1 MADWRAEY
9 AALSGADRDGTLS
22 AEELERLAVA
32 AGLLGREDEV
42 VPLRERALGGYL
54 DRGDLDAALR
64 CGFWCGFHLQNR
76 GDLAQARGWQQRME
90 RLATPEALD
99 GPTGALF
106 RQVSAVRLMFA
117 GQPAAAL
124 AIFDDAVALADRHGD
139 VDAFTLA
146 MLGRTR
152 CLSELGRPDEA
163 SPAMDELMVHVVAG
177 RVHPEV
183 AGLAYCAVVSICIGR
198 LDLPRAQE
206 WTAALS
212 RWVEEQEGMLPYRG
226 TCLVH
231 RAEVLRWRGD
241 WGAAEDE
248 ADDACRWLTEFHEP
262 SLGGAH
268 YVLGELAR
276 LRGDLAEAEGAFDR
290 AGALGHDPQPGLGLL
305 RLAQG
310 RPAVALAG
318 LRRALGEEAVT
329 GQSQGVLAAAAVE
342 VGLAAGDLGLARSAL
357 EVLTGLVADGG
368 TACLR
373 ALGDQWTGA
382 MMLADGDAAG
392 ALPRL
397 RAAVAGWQSMG
408 APYEA
413 ARARCLVARAC
424 GLLGDDEAARMESGA
439 ARAELTRLGALADL
453 ALLDAASPAR
463 STGPLSPREVDVVR
477 LLATGAS
484 NRAIAER
491 LFLSEKTV
499 ARHLSN
505 IYGKLDVSSRAAATA
520 WAFEHYLV

>member
-1 MADWRAEY
+1 MADWRVEY
-9 AALSGADRDGTLS
+9 SELSGADRDGTLPP
-22 AEELERLAVA
+22 EDLERLAVA
-32 AGLLGREDEV
+32 AGLLGLEDEV
-42 VPLRERALGGYL
+42 VPLRERALRGYL
-54 DRGDLDAALR
+54 DRGDQDAALR

-76 GDLAQARGWQQRME
+76 GDHAQARGWLQRIG
-90 RLATPEALD
+90 RLATPEAID
-99 GPTGALF
+99 GPSGGLLA
-106 RQVSAVRLMFA
+106 QVEAVRIMF
-117 GQPAAAL
+117 GGDPAAAL
-124 AIFDDAVALADRHGD
+124 PVFDDAIARADRAGD
-139 VDAFTLA
+139 VDGFTLG
-146 MLGRTR
+146 MLGRAR
-152 CLSELGRPDEA
+152 CLNESGRPDEA
-163 SPAMDELMVHVVAG
+163 AAAMDELMVHVVAG

-183 AGLAYCAVVSICIGR
+183 AGLAYCGVVSICIGR
-198 LDLPRAQE
+198 LDLRRAQE

-212 RWVEEQEGMLPYRG
+212 RWVEDQEGMLPYRG

-241 WGAAEDE
+241 WGAAANE
-248 ADDACRWLTEFHEP
+248 ADDACRWLTAFHEP

-276 LRGDLAEAEGAFDR
+276 LRGDLTDAENAFAR
-290 AGALGHDPQPGLGLL
+290 AGELGHDPQPGLGLL

-310 RPAVALAG
+310 KAAVAVAG
-318 LRRALGEEAVT
+318 VRRALGEDDVIGRPRA
-329 GQSQGVLAAAAVE
+329 VLAAAAVE
-342 VGLAAGDLGLARSAL
+342 VGLAAGDLELARTAHAML
-357 EVLTGLVADGG
+357 DGLVGDGD

-373 ALGDQWTGA
+373 ALRDQWTGA
-382 MMLADGDAAG
+382 LLLADGEPAA

-408 APYEA
+408 APYEV

-424 GLLGDDEAARMESGA
+424 AALGDAEAASMESGA

-453 ALLDAASPAR
+453 ALLDATAPPR
-463 STGPLSPREVDVVR
+463 STGPLSPREVDVLR

-505 IYGKLDVSSRAAATA
+505 IYGKLDVPSRAAATA
-520 WAFEHYLV
+520 WAFENALV